1 LTQPYCL
8 PLMGHSKPFRLQ
20 DHYTGRGDEANPS
33 PCFSCLLHDGQLPGR
48 VIHGS
53 DLPLSPNLPSER
65 HQRGSPP
72 AHTWRIER
80 DNGRPLAPASQFNIT
95 GE

>member
-8 PLMGHSKPFRLQ
+8 PHSKLFHLQ
-20 DHYTGRGDEANPS
+20 DHDTGQGGEANPS
-33 PCFSCLLHDGQLPGR
+33 PCFSCLLHDGQFSGH

-53 DLPLSPNLPSER
+53 NLPLSSDLPSEL
-65 HQRGSPP
+65 HQRKSPP
-72 AHTWRIER
+72 MQTWRFER
-80 DNGRPLAPASQFNIT
+80 DNGRPLAPASQFNLT